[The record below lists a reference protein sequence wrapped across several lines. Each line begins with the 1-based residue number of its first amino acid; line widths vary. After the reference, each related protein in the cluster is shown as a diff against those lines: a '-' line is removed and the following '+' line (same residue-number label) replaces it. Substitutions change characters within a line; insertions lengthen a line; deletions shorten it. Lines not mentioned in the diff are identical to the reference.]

1 VASGNIA
8 YYWRKMAEAEKGSMA
23 KHIPWTALPV
33 LASALVAPPA
43 RAVTPDAE
51 AFMAAV
57 QKMAPVLCER
67 RKLRREIA
75 AARIGEDDVRER
87 ALRARLEEIARDA
100 ETTRLD
106 RRVKALRGRLVD
118 SSGRV
123 READDLR
130 AISAQQL
137 ELYARCE

>member
-1 VASGNIA
+1 ML
-8 YYWRKMAEAEKGSMA
+8 KD
-23 KHIPWTALPV
+23 IPWIAWSLLALAPV
-33 LASALVAPPA
+33 PLPA
-43 RAVTPDAE
+43 QAVTPDGE

-57 QKMAPVLCER
+57 EKLAPVLCER

-75 AARIGEDDVRER
+75 AARIEENGARER
-87 ALRARLEEIARDA
+87 ALRARLEEIARDP
-100 ETTRLD
+100 ETARLD
-106 RRVKALRGRLVD
+106 RSVRTLHGRLVD

-123 READDLR
+123 RDPDDLR

>member
-1 VASGNIA
+1 M
-8 YYWRKMAEAEKGSMA
+8 RRGS
-23 KHIPWTALPV
+23 PLALLLLGAT
-33 LASALVAPPA
+33 LAPALVALPA

-75 AARIGEDDVRER
+75 AARIEQDAGRER
-87 ALRARLEEIARDA
+87 ALRARLEEIVRNP
-100 ETTRLD
+100 ETPRLD